1 MGGGIGRKSGVYTGV
16 NEHFEP
22 DLDEAERPSAG
33 CDTVGPV
40 AVPFYYIHRNLRARR
55 VTTLLTIGGMA
66 LVVFVFATMRMLAE
80 GIKQTLVETGRGD
93 NVIVIRRSAET
104 EVQSSV
110 DREQAAII
118 ESLPHIAQGAAG
130 ERFASKETLVLLVLA
145 KRGSGKPSN
154 VTIRGL
160 SAPGLRLRP
169 QVRVVQGRMFQPG
182 TSEIIAGVKI
192 ARGFAGTGL
201 GEQIRLGG
209 REWTVVGI
217 FDAGR
222 SGFGSEIWG
231 DVDQLMQ
238 AFRRNAYS
246 SVIFRLAH
254 QYTFESVQLRITK
267 DPRLTLEAKPEIE
280 FYAEQSEVMSNFLS
294 ILGTTLSITFAIGA
308 VLGAMITMYSSVA
321 ERTSE
326 IATLRALGFH
336 RRDLLSAFITE
347 SCLLG
352 LVGGTLGILLASLM
366 QIVSVS
372 TMNWQTFAELSFDF
386 ALTPAI
392 VMESFVFALVM
403 GLVGGLLPA
412 VRAARLRIAEALR
425 YA

>member
-1 MGGGIGRKSGVYTGV
+1 M
-16 NEHFEP
+16 
-22 DLDEAERPSAG
+22 
-33 CDTVGPV
+33 

-80 GIKQTLVETGRGD
+80 GIEQTLVETGRGD
-93 NVIVIRRSAET
+93 NVMVIRRSAET

-110 DREQAAII
+110 DREQAAIV
-118 ESLPHIAQGAAG
+118 ESLPHIAQGAVG
-130 ERFASKETLVLLVLA
+130 ERFASKETLVLIVLA

-154 VTIRGL
+154 ITLRGL
-160 SAPGLRLRP
+160 SAPGLGLRP
-169 QVRVVQGRMFQPG
+169 QVRVVQGRMFRPG

-192 ARGFAGTGL
+192 AQGFAGTGV
-201 GEQIRLGG
+201 GERIRLGG
-209 REWTVVGI
+209 REWTVVGL
-217 FDAGR
+217 FDAGN

-246 SVIFRLAH
+246 SVIFRLADRH
-254 QYTFESVQLRITK
+254 TFKSVQLRINK

-326 IATLRALGFH
+326 IATLRALGFR
-336 RRDLLSAFITE
+336 RRDILSAFITE

-366 QIVSVS
+366 QTVSVS

-386 ALTPAI
+386 TLTLAI
-392 VMESFVFALVM
+392 VMESLVFVLVM

-412 VRAARLRIAEALR
+412 LRAARLRIAEALR

>member
-22 DLDEAERPSAG
+22 DSDEAEHPSAG
-33 CDTVGPV
+33 CDTVRPV

-93 NVIVIRRSAET
+93 NVMVIRRSAET

-118 ESLPHIAQGAAG
+118 ESLPHIAHGAAG

-154 VTIRGL
+154 VTLRGL
-160 SAPGLRLRP
+160 SAPGLGLRP

-192 ARGFAGTGL
+192 AQGFGGTGV
-201 GEQIRLGG
+201 GERLRLGG
-209 REWTVVGI
+209 REWTVVGL
-217 FDAGR
+217 FDAGN
-222 SGFGSEIWG
+222 SGFSSEIWG

-246 SVIFRLAH
+246 SVIFRLADRH
-254 QYTFESVQLRITK
+254 TFESVQLRINK

-326 IATLRALGFH
+326 IATLRALGFR
-336 RRDLLSAFITE
+336 RRDILSAFITE

-352 LVGGTLGILLASLM
+352 LLGGTLGIVLASLM
-366 QIVSVS
+366 QTVSVS

-386 ALTPAI
+386 TLTPAI
-392 VMESFVFALVM
+392 VMESLVFALVM

-412 VRAARLRIAEALR
+412 LRAARLRIAEALR

>member
-1 MGGGIGRKSGVYTGV
+1 M
-16 NEHFEP
+16 
-22 DLDEAERPSAG
+22 
-33 CDTVGPV
+33 

-80 GIKQTLVETGRGD
+80 GIEQTLVETGRGD
-93 NVIVIRRSAET
+93 NVMVIRRSAET

-110 DREQAAII
+110 DREQAAIV
-118 ESLPHIAQGAAG
+118 ESLPHIAHGAAG

-154 VTIRGL
+154 ITLRGL
-160 SAPGLRLRP
+160 SAPGLGLRP
-169 QVRVVQGRMFQPG
+169 QVRVVQGRMFRPG

-192 ARGFAGTGL
+192 AQGFAGTGV
-201 GEQIRLGG
+201 GERIRLGG
-209 REWTVVGI
+209 REWTVVGL
-217 FDAGR
+217 FDAGN

-246 SVIFRLAH
+246 SVIFRLADRH
-254 QYTFESVQLRITK
+254 TFESVQLRINK

-280 FYAEQSEVMSNFLS
+280 FYAEQSEVMSNFLT

-326 IATLRALGFH
+326 IATLRALGFR
-336 RRDLLSAFITE
+336 RRDILSAFITE

-366 QIVSVS
+366 QTVSVS

-386 ALTPAI
+386 TLTPAI
-392 VMESFVFALVM
+392 VMESLVFALVM
-403 GLVGGLLPA
+403 GLAGGLLPA
-412 VRAARLRIAEALR
+412 LRAARLRIAEALR